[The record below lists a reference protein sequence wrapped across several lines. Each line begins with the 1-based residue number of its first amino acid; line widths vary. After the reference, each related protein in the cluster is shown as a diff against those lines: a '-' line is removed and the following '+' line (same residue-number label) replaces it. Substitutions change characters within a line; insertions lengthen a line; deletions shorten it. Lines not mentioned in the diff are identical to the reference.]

1 MTDEHKKYVKKIK
14 IRKLITKLLQVSILL
29 LFLGIWELVS
39 SKEIIDPFIISS
51 PSRIV
56 KLLIKLNSQNSL
68 FNHMSATLTET
79 ILGFLIST
87 VMGTI
92 LAIVLWW
99 NKLLNDVLEPY
110 LITLNALP
118 KIALGPLIIIWI
130 GAGKDAIITM
140 TVLTCIIITIIS
152 MLAGFLQ
159 VDKEKI
165 MLLKSMRANKF
176 QILVKLVLPSNIP
189 TLMSVLKI
197 NVGLAWVGAI
207 IGEYLVSREGIGY
220 LIVYGSQ
227 VFQLDLVMAS
237 IVVLCVLAALMY
249 ALVALCEKIIKK
261 YF

>member
-14 IRKLITKLLQVSILL
+14 IRKLVTKLLQAGILI
-29 LFLGIWELVS
+29 FFIGFWELVARL
-39 SKEIIDPFIISS
+39 EIIDPFIISS

-56 KLLIKLNSQNSL
+56 KLLIKLNAQNSL
-68 FNHMSATLTET
+68 YNHMAATLSET
-79 ILGFLIST
+79 VLGFLIST
-87 VMGTI
+87 VMGTVI
-92 LAIVLWW
+92 AIMLWW

-140 TVLTCIIITIIS
+140 TILTCIIITIIS
-152 MLAGFLQ
+152 MLAGFSQ
-159 VDKEKI
+159 VDKDKI
-165 MLLKSMRANKF
+165 MLLKSMRANKM

-227 VFQLDLVMAS
+227 VFQLDLVMTS
-237 IVVLCVLAALMY
+237 IVLLCVLAALMY
-249 ALVALCEKIIKK
+249 AIVALAEKIIKK

>member
-14 IRKLITKLLQVSILL
+14 IRKLVTKILQASILI
-29 LFLGIWELVS
+29 LFIGLWELVA

-56 KLLIKLNSQNSL
+56 KIFIKLQGQNSL
-68 FNHMSATLTET
+68 YNHMVATLSET
-79 ILGFLIST
+79 VFGFLIST
-87 VMGTI
+87 VLGTI
-92 LAIVLWW
+92 IAIMLWW

-118 KIALGPLIIIWI
+118 KISLGPLIIIWI
-130 GAGKDAIITM
+130 GAGKNSIITM

-176 QILVKLVLPSNIP
+176 QILFKLVLPSNIP

-237 IVVLCVLAALMY
+237 ITILSILAALMY
-249 ALVALCEKIIKK
+249 AIVAIAEKIIKK